1 MGDLSFGRSIR
12 KRRDSLGLSQA
23 RLAELV
29 GRSATTIRNWERDK
43 TSPADRSDVVAL
55 AAVLGMDTED
65 ALSQAGFESEEQGQ
79 HLTMEQSYSSL
90 GPARVAEK
98 SEPDRAPSDTPEAD
112 DVSGAADHGSVTMQ
126 SSEMESSVLDDA
138 DESSAEA
145 DSTVA
150 PEGEVPEDVVVE
162 EAVPEEDV
170 ASAEGSEE
178 QSASA
183 PGKHAESRAERR
195 RRLGRAAPPTVLE
208 SAPIGEPSYMEDR
221 DERQRYRVRAMVTA
235 MAVVALVIVL
245 LWSFNRA
252 SDALSGMWNEF
263 FSMLDF

>member
-65 ALSQAGFESEEQGQ
+65 ALSQAGFESEEQGE

-98 SEPDRAPSDTPEAD
+98 AEPDQAPSDTTEAD
-112 DVSGAADHGSVTMQ
+112 DVSDTGGSVTMQ
-126 SSEMESSVLDDA
+126 SSEMASSVLDDA
-138 DESSAEA
+138 AESSVVA
-145 DSTVA
+145 DSTVVAEGSA
-150 PEGEVPEDVVVE
+150 PEGVAPEEVT
-162 EAVPEEDV
+162 PEEDV
-170 ASAEGSEE
+170 ASAGESKEYP
-178 QSASA
+178 ASA
-183 PGKHAESRAERR
+183 PGKHAEGRAERR

-252 SDALSGMWNEF
+252 TDALAGMWNEF